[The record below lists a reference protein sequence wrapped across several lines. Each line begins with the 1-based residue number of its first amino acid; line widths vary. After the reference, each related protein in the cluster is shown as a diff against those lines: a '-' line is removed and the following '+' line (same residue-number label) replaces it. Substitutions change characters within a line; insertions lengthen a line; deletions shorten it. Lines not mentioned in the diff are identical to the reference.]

1 MTRSRLAILLA
12 GISLLAGLAL
22 WAGLPA
28 ITHCFASLGPGGI
41 LVIVLIHAPLIL
53 LMGLAWWWIGKPH
66 AGPTS
71 FVMARLVRDSVAE
84 LLPLSQVGGFAAGVR
99 LLALRG
105 VAMNAGTS
113 SLFADLMMEF
123 CTKILYAIAGLALLA
138 WVRPGSSV
146 PLYMVVALVALGGLG
161 LLALLCRE
169 HILRAVTRFLGR
181 WRVSESL
188 RAFLVPQRLA
198 PSGLLHVMCWALGG
212 PEAWV
217 TLHLMGIPVTMVEAL
232 VIDSLA
238 TSLRTFGF
246 WMPAALGVQEAAYV
260 LACAPFG
267 LGASQALAFSLV
279 RRVRDLLL
287 GAAGVGLWQS
297 LEVKQARRCLPDMEA
312 AMEP

>member
-1 MTRSRLAILLA
+1 MTRSRLAIVLA
-12 GISLLAGLAL
+12 GITLLAGLAL

-28 ITHCFASLGPGGI
+28 IEHCFASLGLGGI
-41 LVIVLIHAPLIL
+41 LVIVLIHVPLIL
-53 LMGLAWWWIGKPH
+53 LMGLAWWWIGKPQ
-66 AGPTS
+66 AGPAS

-84 LLPLSQVGGFAAGVR
+84 LLPFSQVGGFAAGVR

-105 VAMNAGTS
+105 MPVRAGTS
-113 SLFADLMMEF
+113 SLFADLVMEF
-123 CTKILYAIAGLALLA
+123 CTKILYAIAGLALLV
-138 WVRPGSSV
+138 WLRPGSSF
-146 PLYMVVALVALGGLG
+146 PSYVVLTFAVLGGLG
-161 LLALLCRE
+161 FLALLCRK
-169 HILRAVTRFLGR
+169 HISRALAHFLGR

-188 RAFLVPQRLA
+188 HTHMVPQRLV
-198 PSGLLHVMCWALGG
+198 PSGLLHVICWGLGG
-212 PEAWV
+212 VEAWV

-232 VIDSLA
+232 VIDALA

-267 LGASQALAFSLV
+267 LGAGQALAFSLA

-287 GAAGVGLWQS
+287 GATGIGLWQS
-297 LEVKQARRCLPDMEA
+297 LEVKHARRRLPDMEA

>member
-1 MTRSRLAILLA
+1 MARSRLAIVLA

-28 ITHCFASLGPGGI
+28 IEHCFASLGPGGI
-41 LVIVLIHAPLIL
+41 LVVVLIHVPLIL
-53 LMGLAWWWIGKPH
+53 LMGLAWWWIGKAH
-66 AGPTS
+66 AGPAS
-71 FVMARLVRDSVAE
+71 FIMARLVRDAVAE
-84 LLPLSQVGGFAAGVR
+84 LLPFSQVGGFAAGAR

-105 VAMNAGTS
+105 VAMHAGTS
-113 SLFADLMMEF
+113 SLFADLTMEF
-123 CTKILYAIAGLALLA
+123 STKILYAITGLALLA
-138 WVRPGSSV
+138 WLRPGSSV
-146 PLYMVVALVALGGLG
+146 PSYMVLTFIILGGLG
-161 LLALLCRE
+161 LLALLCRKP
-169 HILRAVTRFLGR
+169 ISRAVTRLLCR

-188 RAFLVPQRLA
+188 RTFLVPQRLA

-217 TLHLMGIPVTMVEAL
+217 TLHLMGIPVTMAEAL

-287 GAAGVGLWQS
+287 GATGIGLWQS
-297 LEVKQARRCLPDMEA
+297 LEVKHAHRCLPDVKA
-312 AMEP
+312 ATEP